1 MKGEMMMLNTADTH
15 DFIDQLTLEGVPW
28 HRLTTPYGRGDE
40 LPKLLKDLSSLKNRE
55 SVESSVRKISHLI
68 EHQGTLWHVTPFATV
83 FLARIFRSALADAS
97 TNPVAHQVVDHIGE
111 LFAVL
116 LKSVRDAQKLEHADP
131 LPKFV
136 DLLTEDSLW
145 PDDEEDDE
153 LRWEEEEVFS
163 DSMFYSFWFYTK
175 EVLTNALNGLEEVP
189 QEFTESISSLKGL
202 L

>member
-1 MKGEMMMLNTADTH
+1 MMLNTADTH

-97 TNPVAHQVVDHIGE
+97 TNPVAHQAVDHIGE

-116 LKSVRDAQKLEHADP
+116 LESVRDAQKLEHADP

>member
-1 MKGEMMMLNTADTH
+1 MLNTADTH

-116 LKSVRDAQKLEHADP
+116 LESVRDAQKLEHADP

-175 EVLTNALNGLEEVP
+175 EVLADALNGLEEVP

>member
-1 MKGEMMMLNTADTH
+1 MLNTADTH

-83 FLARIFRSALADAS
+83 FLARIFRSALADVS
-97 TNPVAHQVVDHIGE
+97 TNPVAHQAVDHIGE
-111 LFAVL
+111 LFTVL

>member
-1 MKGEMMMLNTADTH
+1 MMLNTADTH

>member
-1 MKGEMMMLNTADTH
+1 MMLNTADTH
-15 DFIDQLTLEGVPW
+15 DFIDQLTVEGVPW

-40 LPKLLKDLSSLKNRE
+40 LPKLLKNLSSLKNRE

-97 TNPVAHQVVDHIGE
+97 TNPVAHQALDHIGE

-116 LKSVRDAQKLEHADP
+116 LESVRDAQKLEHADP

-136 DLLTEDSLW
+136 DLLTEDSLR

>member
-1 MKGEMMMLNTADTH
+1 MLNTADTH

-97 TNPVAHQVVDHIGE
+97 TNPVAHQAVDHIGE

-116 LKSVRDAQKLEHADP
+116 LESVRDAQKLEHADP

-136 DLLTEDSLW
+136 DLLTENSLW

-189 QEFTESISSLKGL
+189 QEFTESISSLNGL

>member
-1 MKGEMMMLNTADTH
+1 MMLNTADTH

-116 LKSVRDAQKLEHADP
+116 LESVRDAQKLEHADP
-131 LPKFV
+131 LSKFV

>member
-1 MKGEMMMLNTADTH
+1 MLNTADTH

-116 LKSVRDAQKLEHADP
+116 LESVRDAQKLEHADP
-131 LPKFV
+131 LPIFV

-175 EVLTNALNGLEEVP
+175 EILTNALNGLEEVP

>member
-1 MKGEMMMLNTADTH
+1 MMLNTAETH

-83 FLARIFRSALADAS
+83 FLARIFKRALASAS
-97 TNPVAHQVVDHIGE
+97 TDPVAHQAVNHIGE
-111 LFAVL
+111 LFTVL
-116 LKSVRDAQKLEHADP
+116 LESIRDAQTLEHADP
-131 LPKFV
+131 LPTFA

-153 LRWEEEEVFS
+153 LRWEEEDVFS

-175 EVLTNALNGLEEVP
+175 EVLADALNGLGEVP
-189 QEFTESISSLKGL
+189 QESAESISSLKEL

>member
-1 MKGEMMMLNTADTH
+1 MLNTADTH

-83 FLARIFRSALADAS
+83 FLARIFRSALADVS
-97 TNPVAHQVVDHIGE
+97 TNPVAHQAVDHIGE

-189 QEFTESISSLKGL
+189 C
-202 L
+202 

>member
-1 MKGEMMMLNTADTH
+1 MLNTADTH

-97 TNPVAHQVVDHIGE
+97 TNPVAHQAVDHIGE

-116 LKSVRDAQKLEHADP
+116 LESVRDAQKLEHADP

-145 PDDEEDDE
+145 PVDEEDDE

>member
-1 MKGEMMMLNTADTH
+1 MLNTADTH

-83 FLARIFRSALADAS
+83 FLARIFKRALASAS
-97 TNPVAHQVVDHIGE
+97 TDPVAHQAVNHIGE
-111 LFAVL
+111 LFTVL
-116 LKSVRDAQKLEHADP
+116 LESIRDTQTLEHADP
-131 LPKFV
+131 LPTFA

-153 LRWEEEEVFS
+153 LRWEEEDVFS

-175 EVLTNALNGLEEVP
+175 EVLADALNGLGEVP
-189 QEFTESISSLKGL
+189 QESAESISSLKEL

>member
-1 MKGEMMMLNTADTH
+1 MLNTADTH

-116 LKSVRDAQKLEHADP
+116 LESVRDAQKLEHADP

-153 LRWEEEEVFS
+153 LRWEEEEIFS

>member
-1 MKGEMMMLNTADTH
+1 MILNTADAH

-40 LPKLLKDLSSLKNRE
+40 LPKLLNALSSLRSQE
-55 SVESSVRKISHLI
+55 SVDSTVRKISHLI

-83 FLARIFRSALADAS
+83 FLARIFKNSLAAAT
-97 TNPVAHQVVDHIGE
+97 TNPVAHQAVDHIGE

-116 LKSVRDAQKLEHADP
+116 LESIRDAQTLEHADP
-131 LPKFV
+131 LPKFS

-153 LRWEEEEVFS
+153 LRWEEEWDEGTKNGPDRSAQLGHNFVYQETKS
-163 DSMFYSFWFYTK
+163 HGFYSSYFH
-175 EVLTNALNGLEEVP
+175 
-189 QEFTESISSLKGL
+189 QRISS
-202 L
+202 

>member
-1 MKGEMMMLNTADTH
+1 MLNTADTH

-83 FLARIFRSALADAS
+83 FLARIFRSALADVS
-97 TNPVAHQVVDHIGE
+97 TNPVAHQAVDHIGE

>member
-1 MKGEMMMLNTADTH
+1 MLNTADTH

-40 LPKLLKDLSSLKNRE
+40 LPKLLKNLSSLKNRE

-97 TNPVAHQVVDHIGE
+97 TNPVAHQAVDHIGE

-116 LKSVRDAQKLEHADP
+116 LESVRDAQKLEHADP

>member
-1 MKGEMMMLNTADTH
+1 MLNTADTH

-116 LKSVRDAQKLEHADP
+116 LESVRDAQKLEHADP
-131 LPKFV
+131 LSKFV

>member
-1 MKGEMMMLNTADTH
+1 MLNTADTH

-55 SVESSVRKISHLI
+55 SVESSVRKRSHLI

-116 LKSVRDAQKLEHADP
+116 LESVRDAQKLEHADP

>member
-1 MKGEMMMLNTADTH
+1 MMLNTADTH

-116 LKSVRDAQKLEHADP
+116 LESVRDAQKLEHADP

-189 QEFTESISSLKGL
+189 REFTESISSLKGL

>member
-1 MKGEMMMLNTADTH
+1 MLNTADTH

-40 LPKLLKDLSSLKNRE
+40 LPKLLKDLASLKNRE

-83 FLARIFRSALADAS
+83 FLARIFRSALADVS
-97 TNPVAHQVVDHIGE
+97 TNPVAHQAVDHIGE

-116 LKSVRDAQKLEHADP
+116 LESVRDAQKLEHADP

>member
-1 MKGEMMMLNTADTH
+1 MMLNTADTH

-97 TNPVAHQVVDHIGE
+97 TNPVAHQAVDHIGE

-116 LKSVRDAQKLEHADP
+116 LESVRDAQKLEHADP

-136 DLLTEDSLW
+136 DLLAEDSLW
-145 PDDEEDDE
+145 PDDEEDEE

>member
-1 MKGEMMMLNTADTH
+1 MMLNTADTH

-116 LKSVRDAQKLEHADP
+116 LESVRDAQKLKHADP

>member
-1 MKGEMMMLNTADTH
+1 MMLNTADTH

-68 EHQGTLWHVTPFATV
+68 EHQGILWHVTPFATV

-116 LKSVRDAQKLEHADP
+116 LESVRDAQKLEHADP

>member
-1 MKGEMMMLNTADTH
+1 MLNTADTH

-97 TNPVAHQVVDHIGE
+97 TNPVAHQAVDHIGE

-116 LKSVRDAQKLEHADP
+116 LESVRDAQKLEHADP
-131 LPKFV
+131 LPRFV

>member
-1 MKGEMMMLNTADTH
+1 MMLNTADTH

-116 LKSVRDAQKLEHADP
+116 LESVRDAQKLEHADP

-175 EVLTNALNGLEEVP
+175 EVLADALNGLGEVP
-189 QEFTESISSLKGL
+189 QESAESISSLKEL

>member
-1 MKGEMMMLNTADTH
+1 MMLNTADTH

-116 LKSVRDAQKLEHADP
+116 LESVRDAQKLEHADP
-131 LPKFV
+131 LPIFV

-175 EVLTNALNGLEEVP
+175 EILTNALNGLEEVP

>member
-1 MKGEMMMLNTADTH
+1 MLNTADTH

-28 HRLTTPYGRGDE
+28 HHLTTPYGRGDE

-83 FLARIFRSALADAS
+83 FLARIFKRALASAS
-97 TNPVAHQVVDHIGE
+97 TDPVAHQAVNHIGE
-111 LFAVL
+111 LFTVL
-116 LKSVRDAQKLEHADP
+116 LESIRDAQTLEHADP
-131 LPKFV
+131 LPTFA

-153 LRWEEEEVFS
+153 LRWEEEDVFS

-175 EVLTNALNGLEEVP
+175 EVLADALNGLGEVP
-189 QEFTESISSLKGL
+189 QESAESISSLKEL

>member
-1 MKGEMMMLNTADTH
+1 MLNTADTH

-116 LKSVRDAQKLEHADP
+116 LESVRDAQKLEHADP

-163 DSMFYSFWFYTK
+163 DSMFYNFWFYTK

>member
-1 MKGEMMMLNTADTH
+1 MLNTADTH
-15 DFIDQLTLEGVPW
+15 DFIDQLTVEGVPW

-97 TNPVAHQVVDHIGE
+97 TNPVAHQAVDHIGE

-116 LKSVRDAQKLEHADP
+116 LESVRDAQKLEHADP

-136 DLLTEDSLW
+136 DLLTEDSLR

>member
-1 MKGEMMMLNTADTH
+1 MLNTADTH

-40 LPKLLKDLSSLKNRE
+40 LPKLLKDLSSLNNRE

-116 LKSVRDAQKLEHADP
+116 LESVRDAQKLEHADP
-131 LPKFV
+131 LSKFV

>member
-1 MKGEMMMLNTADTH
+1 MMLNTADTH

-40 LPKLLKDLSSLKNRE
+40 LPKLLKDLSSLNNRE

-116 LKSVRDAQKLEHADP
+116 LESVRDAQKLEHADP
-131 LPKFV
+131 LSKFV

>member
-1 MKGEMMMLNTADTH
+1 MLNTADTH

-116 LKSVRDAQKLEHADP
+116 LESVRVAQKLEHADP

-163 DSMFYSFWFYTK
+163 ESMFYSFWFYTK

>member
-1 MKGEMMMLNTADTH
+1 MLNTADTH
-15 DFIDQLTLEGVPW
+15 DFIDQLTVEGVPW

-40 LPKLLKDLSSLKNRE
+40 LPKLLKNLSSLKNRE

-97 TNPVAHQVVDHIGE
+97 TNPVAHQALDHIGE

-116 LKSVRDAQKLEHADP
+116 LESVRDAQKLEHADP

-136 DLLTEDSLW
+136 DLLTEDSLR

>member
-1 MKGEMMMLNTADTH
+1 ML
-15 DFIDQLTLEGVPW
+15 E
-28 HRLTTPYGRGDE
+28 
-40 LPKLLKDLSSLKNRE
+40 
-55 SVESSVRKISHLI
+55 
-68 EHQGTLWHVTPFATV
+68 
-83 FLARIFRSALADAS
+83 
-97 TNPVAHQVVDHIGE
+97 
-111 LFAVL
+111 
-116 LKSVRDAQKLEHADP
+116 SVRDAQKLEHADP

-136 DLLTEDSLW
+136 DLLTEDSLR

>member
-116 LKSVRDAQKLEHADP
+116 LESVRDAQKLEHADP

>member
-1 MKGEMMMLNTADTH
+1 MLNTADTH

-175 EVLTNALNGLEEVP
+175 EVLTNALNGLKEVP

>member
-1 MKGEMMMLNTADTH
+1 MLNTADTH

-28 HRLTTPYGRGDE
+28 HRLATPYGRGDE
-40 LPKLLKDLSSLKNRE
+40 LPKLLKDLASLKNRE

-97 TNPVAHQVVDHIGE
+97 TNPVAHQAVDHIGE

-116 LKSVRDAQKLEHADP
+116 LESVRDAQKLEHADP

>member
-1 MKGEMMMLNTADTH
+1 MMLNTADTH

-40 LPKLLKDLSSLKNRE
+40 LPKLLKDLSSLKNRK

-97 TNPVAHQVVDHIGE
+97 TNPVAHQAVDHIGE

-116 LKSVRDAQKLEHADP
+116 LESVRDAQKLEHADP